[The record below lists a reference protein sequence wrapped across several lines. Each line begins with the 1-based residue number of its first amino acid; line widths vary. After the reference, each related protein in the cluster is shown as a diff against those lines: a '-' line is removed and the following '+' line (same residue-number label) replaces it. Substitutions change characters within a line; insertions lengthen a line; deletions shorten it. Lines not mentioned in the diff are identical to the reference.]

1 MAKHLGALMFMV
13 LVSTVSNAAQSG
25 LPAFKVPDCL
35 GVNIHFTGT
44 EAEQVAKIAD
54 EGFRFIRM
62 DFSWV
67 HIEKKKGEYDF
78 SKYDELVDSLATKG
92 IRAYFILDYG
102 NPLYDNDMAP
112 HTDEGRAAFVKFA
125 AAGAAHFKGKGVLWE
140 LWNEPNIFFW
150 RPNPNVEDYV
160 KLAKVVYPALKK
172 ADPDCTVLAPALAG
186 WDYGFLEKAFKL
198 GLLENTDVVSLHP
211 YGASKPEDAAV
222 LCAKVRQ
229 LIKQYAPKGRSY
241 DLVSGEWGYSTFS
254 KGVSESTQADYVTRQ
269 FLSNMMTRVR
279 ISIWYDWRDD
289 GPDPN
294 ENEHRFGTVRQNMEG
309 KPSFFAVKTLTTE
322 LNGYA
327 YVNRIRPGSEDDY
340 LALFK
345 NGDDYR
351 LAAWTV
357 GDPHIISL
365 PLDVG
370 EVEIVSR
377 SGERSKVAVKEG
389 KLELKLTASPQYVE
403 PVGKSV
409 RWAAEAGWNIEV
421 TPALGDSG
429 LYLKVDSTV
438 SGVTASSTEIT
449 MSGDGVQKGGV
460 KQVVRDMD
468 GKPVAVQDDAK
479 ANNTVSTAY
488 QYRGDAKPTVTVTL
502 LLHGM
507 TEPIVRVVELDASA
521 CPRLEVLPSAGR
533 DILIQVR
540 RPESAS
546 KDEFKGSV
554 IVGNPQGLQLEKST
568 VPVTLAAGRSQAL
581 VHFKATQ
588 QPSAVFSFGCRLV
601 DSKGGNVI
609 SMPAKRY
616 SIVESFADGKAGDV
630 VLKYTVQL
638 DGDAK
643 VPAEAKLTYVKAPS
657 GAPADICAKLDYSFD
672 SGWRFVRIAQGL
684 RIPIL
689 EKPLYAKAWVKG
701 DGGNGAGR
709 LRIRDAGDQTFQPDF
724 GTLSFTDWRCL
735 EADMTG
741 KAAGHWGGND
751 DGRMAYPVKWDT
763 LFVLDNVG
771 GGASKGSIYLGPV
784 MLYYD

>member
-1 MAKHLGALMFMV
+1 MTKSLGVLILMA
-13 LVSTVSNAAQSG
+13 LVITGSNAAQSG
-25 LPAFKVPDCL
+25 LPPLTVPDCL

-67 HIEKKKGEYDF
+67 HIEKTKGVYDF
-78 SKYDELVDSLATKG
+78 KAYDELVDSLASKG

-150 RPNPNVEDYV
+150 RPNPNVDDYV

-186 WDYGFLEKAFKL
+186 WDYAYIEKAFKL

-211 YGASKPEDAAV
+211 YGAGKPEDAAV
-222 LCAKVRQ
+222 LYAKVRE
-229 LIKQYAPKGRSY
+229 LIAKYAPKGRKY

-254 KGVSESTQADYVTRQ
+254 KGVSEETQADYIARQ
-269 FLSNMMTRVR
+269 ALSNIMNQCRVT
-279 ISIWYDWRDD
+279 IWYDWRDD

-294 ENEHRFGTVRQNMEG
+294 ENEHRFGTVRQNMDG
-309 KPSFFAVKTLTTE
+309 KPAFFAMKTLTTA
-322 LNGYA
+322 LNGYTYA
-327 YVNRIRPGSEDDY
+327 NRIRPGSEDDY
-340 LALFK
+340 LALFRK
-345 NGDDYR
+345 GDDYR
-351 LAAWTV
+351 LAAWTI
-357 GDPHIISL
+357 GDPHTISL

-377 SGERSKVAVKEG
+377 SGDRSKVEVKDG
-389 KLELKLTASPQYVE
+389 KIELKLTASPQYVE
-403 PVGKSV
+403 PVGKSL
-409 RWAAEAGWNIEV
+409 RWAAEASWNI
-421 TPALGDSG
+421 
-429 LYLKVDSTV
+429 
-438 SGVTASSTEIT
+438 
-449 MSGDGVQKGGV
+449 
-460 KQVVRDMD
+460 
-468 GKPVAVQDDAK
+468 DAK
-479 ANNTVSTAY
+479 AEVTDKGLMLKVNSSGGGAEIGVSGAGVDKAGAQTKAGLSTPY
-488 QYRGDAKPTVTVTL
+488 KYSGQSKPVVTVTL
-502 LLHGM
+502 KLEGM
-507 TEPIVRVVELDASA
+507 KEPLVRVIELDAST
-521 CPRLEVLPSAGR
+521 CPKLEVLPSAGR
-533 DILIQVR
+533 DILISVNR
-540 RPESAS
+540 HESAS

-554 IVGNPQGLQLEKST
+554 ILGNPQGIQLEKST
-568 VPVTLAAGRSQAL
+568 VPVTLAAGQTQAL

-588 QPSAVFSFGCRLV
+588 QPSALFSFACRLV

-609 SMPAKRY
+609 SMAAKRY
-616 SIVESFADGKAGDV
+616 SIIESFADGKAGDV
-630 VLKYTVQL
+630 ALKYAVQL

-643 VPAEAKLTYVKAPS
+643 VHAEAKLTYCKAPA
-657 GAPADICAKLDYSFD
+657 GAQADTCAKLDYSFD
-672 SGWRFVRIAQGL
+672 SGWKYVTIAQGL
-684 RIPIL
+684 PIPIF

-701 DGGNGAGR
+701 DGGSGVGR

-724 GTLSFTDWRCL
+724 GALNFTDWRCL

-741 KAAGHWGGND
+741 KVAGHWGGKND
-751 DGRMAYPVKWDT
+751 GKMAYPVKWDT
-763 LFVLDNVG
+763 LFLLDNVG
-771 GGASKGSIYLGPV
+771 GGASKGSIYLGPI